1 MYLRQ
6 VTAGGAELFPD
17 VWNGINADDIDSLV
31 DEIEHIVYH
40 LVKDNRVRIVQIPLV
55 WIERRH
61 DKFMAVLSP
70 GKVARCR
77 CREYLRTGLFIF
89 GRNIVVVEEK

>member
-17 VWNGINADDIDSLV
+17 VWNGIDADDIDSLV

-70 GKVARCR
+70 GKLPGA
-77 CREYLRTGLFIF
+77 
-89 GRNIVVVEEK
+89 VVGNTCGQVFSYSDGIS